1 MQLQGGRVMRPE
13 DFVVTVSYEVVC
25 VVDNTILL
33 MIEVGGYRPM
43 FMMVEVEG

>member
-1 MQLQGGRVMRPE
+1 MRPE

-33 MIEVGGYRPM
+33 MIEVGDSQPV
-43 FMMVEVEG
+43 FELIEVES